1 MLSVAEL
8 TEAPASPRAASGTLA
23 DIEQHVSYQI
33 ANAPV
38 RAYPFPHLYVENVF
52 PEDFYAEL
60 LDRLPELSSYQCIEQ
75 GGTVK
80 KTGAYA
86 ARHVCRLPEA
96 TRGDAFWDELSGWM
110 LGDAFMHLVLE
121 KFRPEVEARFEPGQ
135 QVAVSR
141 EARLVRDFTTY
152 AISPHTDHPK
162 KLLSFL
168 FYLPRDTR
176 QSHLG
181 TSVYVPSQR
190 GFEFHGGK
198 HLPFEHFR
206 RVATMRYAPN
216 SLFAFARSDVSFHGV
231 EPITDT
237 DVERNLLL
245 YNVYA
250 GEAVE

>member
-1 MLSVAEL
+1 MFSVAEL
-8 TEAPASPRAASGTLA
+8 TETRAEPKAAVGTPA
-23 DIEQHVSYQI
+23 DIEQHVSYRI
-33 ANAPV
+33 ANALV
-38 RAYPFPHLYVENVF
+38 RSYPFPHLYVENVF
-52 PEDFYAEL
+52 PPDFYAEL
-60 LDRLPELSSYQCIEQ
+60 LARLPDLSVYQNIEQ

-96 TRGDAFWDELSGWM
+96 TRGDPFWDELSGWV
-110 LGDAFMHLVLE
+110 LGDAFMHLTLE
-121 KFRPEVEARFEPGQ
+121 KFRPEVEARFEAGQ
-135 QVAVSR
+135 QVSVAR
-141 EARLVRDFTTY
+141 DARLVRDFTTY

-181 TSVYVPSQR
+181 TSVYLPRQR
-190 GFEFHGGK
+190 GFEFHGGQ

-206 RVATMRYAPN
+206 RVATMPYVPN

-231 EPITDT
+231 EPITDAE
-237 DVERNLLL
+237 VERNLLL

-250 GEAVE
+250 GSAVE

>member
-1 MLSVAEL
+1 MYSVAEL
-8 TEAPASPRAASGTLA
+8 TETPPVATAAAGTLA
-23 DIEQHVSYQI
+23 DIEQHVSYRI
-33 ANAPV
+33 ANTLL
-38 RAYPFPHLYVENVF
+38 RGYPFPHLYVEDVF
-52 PEDFYAEL
+52 PTDFYAEML
-60 LDRLPELSSYQCIEQ
+60 ARLPDLATYQCIEQ
-75 GGTVK
+75 GGTVG

-96 TRGDAFWDELSGWM
+96 ARGDAFWDELGSWL
-110 LGDAFMHLVLE
+110 LGDAFMHLLLE
-121 KFRPEVEARFEPGQ
+121 KFRPELEARFEPNANVE
-135 QVAVSR
+135 VAR

-181 TSVYVPSQR
+181 TSVYVPRQR
-190 GFEFHGGK
+190 GFTFHGGR

-206 RVATMRYAPN
+206 RVATMPYVPN

-231 EPITDT
+231 EPITDAE
-237 DVERNLLL
+237 VERNLLL

-250 GEAVE
+250 GGVVE